1 MPWAAPAAAMLPRRP
16 VPVACAGESGGRLLP
31 MEATTRC
38 KAGTHTLTAAQ
49 FKQMNRE
56 EARMSWDLKM
66 ALQTAVGLLIEPLG

>member
-1 MPWAAPAAAMLPRRP
+1 
-16 VPVACAGESGGRLLP
+16 LLP